1 MTHAYNAAPPPSI
14 ARLRLLAERIH
25 ELGPRPLFELM
36 FELANG
42 AEVLPRL
49 EAYAALSPLAGFI
62 AELDGDRLPP
72 RARLVGD
79 RRLLASYQR
88 LAGPPR
94 PHGDAA

>member
-1 MTHAYNAAPPPSI
+1 MDAYNAAPPPSI

-42 AEVLPRL
+42 AEAVPRF

-62 AELDGDRLPP
+62 AELGGDQLPP
-72 RARLVGD
+72 AVRLVGG
-79 RRLLASYQR
+79 RR
-88 LAGPPR
+88 
-94 PHGDAA
+94 